1 MISSLERALER
12 GKTGF
17 YEGKKKPRETKIR
30 RRRMIIFAFYAP
42 KCNAMF
48 STREACDRK
57 RRTSGDDAVSNARE
71 NKR

>member
-1 MISSLERALER
+1 MSSLERALER
-12 GKTGF
+12 TKTGF
-17 YEGKKKPRETKIR
+17 TREEEATRDQNPSKEDG
-30 RRRMIIFAFYAP
+30 IFAFCAP

-57 RRTSGDDAVSNARE
+57 RRRKTSGDDAVSNARE